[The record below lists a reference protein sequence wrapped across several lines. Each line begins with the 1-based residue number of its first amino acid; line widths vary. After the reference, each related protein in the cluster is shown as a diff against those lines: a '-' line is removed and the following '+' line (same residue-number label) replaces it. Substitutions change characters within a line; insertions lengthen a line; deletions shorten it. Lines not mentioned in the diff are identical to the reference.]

1 MTELP
6 QFCHMDNFALNL
18 SDRQDRRA
26 DGAENCHMDIGQ
38 AINAIRKRKHLKLDA
53 VAYDAGTDTGYLS
66 RIENDGRKPSLKML
80 EQIAAALDTPVSSIF
95 ALAEGRGE
103 SAEIPDD
110 FIDAG
115 TDGLAVDLVQL
126 RQSFRALTTA
136 NRRIAVELLKA
147 LERTQT

>member
-6 QFCHMDNFALNL
+6 QFCHRGKVISNL
-18 SDRQDRRA
+18 PNRQARKA
-26 DGAENCHMDIGQ
+26 DGVENCQMDIGQ

-103 SAEIPDD
+103 FAEIPSGFSDSEA
-110 FIDAG
+110 DAQ
-115 TDGLAVDLVQL
+115 AVDLVQL
-126 RQSFRALTTA
+126 RQSFRALTTP

>member
-6 QFCHMDNFALNL
+6 QFCHIGNFAPNL
-18 SDRQDRRA
+18 PHRQRGMTA
-26 DGAENCHMDIGQ
+26 GAENCHMDIGQ

-103 SAEIPDD
+103 SAAIPDD
-110 FIDAG
+110 FVDSG
-115 TDGLAVDLVQL
+115 TDDVAVDLVQL
-126 RQSFRALTTA
+126 RQIFRSLTPA
-136 NRRIAVELLKA
+136 NRRIAVELLRA
-147 LERTQT
+147 LERTQA

>member
-1 MTELP
+1 MTELS
-6 QFCHMDNFALNL
+6 QFCHIDNFVSNL
-18 SDRQDRRA
+18 PNRQFDMA
-26 DGAENCHMDIGQ
+26 DGVENCHMDIGQ

-80 EQIAAALDTPVSSIF
+80 EQIAAAIDTPVSSIF

-103 SAEIPDD
+103 SAEIPSGFGDSEA
-110 FIDAG
+110 DAQ
-115 TDGLAVDLVQL
+115 AVDLVQL
-126 RQSFRALTTA
+126 RQSFRALSTS

-147 LERTQT
+147 LERTQA

>member
-6 QFCHMDNFALNL
+6 QFCHIGNFVLNL
-18 SDRQDRRA
+18 SDRQVRRA

-103 SAEIPDD
+103 TAEIPTEFADGD
-110 FIDAG
+110 

-126 RQSFRALTTA
+126 RQSFRALTPA
-136 NRRIAVELLKA
+136 NRRIAVELLRA
-147 LERTQT
+147 LERTQA

>member
-6 QFCHMDNFALNL
+6 QFCHMDNFTPNL
-18 SDRQDRRA
+18 SDRQL
-26 DGAENCHMDIGQ
+26 GMTGGGENCHMDIGQ

-80 EQIAAALDTPVSSIF
+80 EQIAAALDTPVSSIL

-103 SAEIPDD
+103 SAEIPAD
-110 FIDAG
+110 FSEG
-115 TDGLAVDLVQL
+115 ETDSLAVDLVQL
-126 RQSFRALTTA
+126 RQSFRALTPV

-147 LERTQT
+147 LERTQG

>member
-1 MTELP
+1 
-6 QFCHMDNFALNL
+6 
-18 SDRQDRRA
+18 
-26 DGAENCHMDIGQ
+26 MDIGH

-103 SAEIPDD
+103 TAEIPAGFGDD
-110 FIDAG
+110 ESDAQ
-115 TDGLAVDLVQL
+115 AVDLVQL
-126 RQSFRALTTA
+126 RQIYRSLIPT
-136 NRRIAVELLKA
+136 NRRIAVELLRA
-147 LERTQT
+147 LERTQA

>member
-1 MTELP
+1 
-6 QFCHMDNFALNL
+6 MDTFVLNL
-18 SDRQDRRA
+18 SVRQTLQA
-26 DGAENCHMDIGQ
+26 DGVENCQMDIGQ

-80 EQIAAALDTPVSSIF
+80 EQIAAAIDTPVSSIF

-103 SAEIPDD
+103 SAEIPPGFGDSE
-110 FIDAG
+110 AEAQ
-115 TDGLAVDLVQL
+115 AVDLVQL
-126 RQSFRALTTA
+126 RQSFRALTTS

-147 LERTQT
+147 LERTQA

>member
-1 MTELP
+1 
-6 QFCHMDNFALNL
+6 
-18 SDRQDRRA
+18 
-26 DGAENCHMDIGQ
+26 MDIGQ

-80 EQIAAALDTPVSSIF
+80 EQIAAALDTQVSSIF

-103 SAEIPDD
+103 SAEVPAE
-110 FIDAG
+110 FCEG
-115 TDGLAVDLVQL
+115 ETDVAAVDLVQL
-126 RQSFRALTTA
+126 RQTFRALTPA

-147 LERTQT
+147 LERTQA

>member
-1 MTELP
+1 MT
-6 QFCHMDNFALNL
+6 A
-18 SDRQDRRA
+18 
-26 DGAENCHMDIGQ
+26 GAENCHMDIGQ
-38 AINAIRKRKHLKLDA
+38 AINAIRKRKHLKLNA

-103 SAEIPDD
+103 TAEIPDD
-110 FIDAG
+110 FVDSG

-126 RQSFRALTTA
+126 RQIFRSLTPA
-136 NRRIAVELLKA
+136 NRRIAVELLRA
-147 LERTQT
+147 LERTQA

>member
-1 MTELP
+1 
-6 QFCHMDNFALNL
+6 
-18 SDRQDRRA
+18 
-26 DGAENCHMDIGQ
+26 MDIGQ

-103 SAEIPDD
+103 SAAIPDD
-110 FIDAG
+110 FVDSGA
-115 TDGLAVDLVQL
+115 DEVAVDLVQL
-126 RQSFRALTTA
+126 RQIFRSLTPA
-136 NRRIAVELLKA
+136 NRRIAVELLRA
-147 LERTQT
+147 LERTQA

>member
-1 MTELP
+1 
-6 QFCHMDNFALNL
+6 
-18 SDRQDRRA
+18 
-26 DGAENCHMDIGQ
+26 MDIGQ

-103 SAEIPDD
+103 SAEIPAD
-110 FIDAG
+110 FSEGEI
-115 TDGLAVDLVQL
+115 DGLAVDLVQL

-147 LERTQT
+147 LERTQA

>member
-1 MTELP
+1 
-6 QFCHMDNFALNL
+6 
-18 SDRQDRRA
+18 
-26 DGAENCHMDIGQ
+26 MDIGH

-103 SAEIPDD
+103 SAEIPSD
-110 FIDAG
+110 FFDG
-115 TDGLAVDLVQL
+115 ETDGLAVDLVQL
-126 RQSFRALTTA
+126 RKSFRALTTA

-147 LERTQT
+147 LERTQA

>member
-1 MTELP
+1 MTE
-6 QFCHMDNFALNL
+6 
-18 SDRQDRRA
+18 
-26 DGAENCHMDIGQ
+26 GAENCHMDIGQ

-103 SAEIPDD
+103 AAEIPDD
-110 FIDAG
+110 FAESG
-115 TDGLAVDLVQL
+115 TEGLAVDLVQL
-126 RQSFRALTTA
+126 RQTFRSLTPA
-136 NRRIAVELLKA
+136 NRRIAVELLRA
-147 LERTQT
+147 LERTQA